1 LHGKFRWKG
10 LLKVGTRYVLELAI
24 GKLMGGR
31 AAELHAPIHRL
42 GDYNGKIPAYDKNWT
57 NEELGRF
64 RDPAFAALST
74 RIMIDVEPRR
84 QAGRA
89 LESALVH
96 SHLRTVYS
104 VPQHREYMRTGTPS
118 EPILAE
124 AAAVL
129 QHEIG
134 IPPLTFLQYIL
145 ENNLVG
151 KGERGDLVVRTLL
164 VMAMDSAIHKQN
176 TKASPDR
183 VLAQFYE
190 ENQTFYHRFVPVNDY
205 IEALISAGVVETIF
219 GAYPENRA
227 AEGSKTFKEA
237 LKNAFVCFTHFT
249 RLDKPADMTSDMMLL
264 AFSRGAALQCSAFNP
279 LVDVAIPVAICPDAE
294 YWETSL
300 SKAHFSSLLF
310 SIKNRLKPVGANY
323 TINPDNYRFWGSRES
338 DPDIPVATF
347 VLDTGIFRPT
357 QSSPAAQAP
366 DQSPLGPGEVGPQ
379 TPGLETAPE
388 KKSTAQKQPMTP
400 SKIRARSEP
409 TKQMPR
415 TQVRDHIRYHFAIR
429 GCSPTVYRVITE
441 ADQDVY
447 RNILAAGRLFE
458 EYPMIDHPD
467 FLSTLQ
473 AAKPT
478 LSYSAAC
485 WNYTDSVSFPEP
497 TASDPANDDVVAFE
511 NVDED

>member
-1 LHGKFRWKG
+1 M
-10 LLKVGTRYVLELAI
+10 ELAI
-24 GKLMGGR
+24 GKLKGGQALELKAYIHHR
-31 AAELHAPIHRL
+31 ADYKGEKRAP
-42 GDYNGKIPAYDKNWT
+42 GDKNWT
-57 NEELGRF
+57 NEELA
-64 RDPAFAALST
+64 RDRDSTFAAMST
-74 RIMIDVEPRR
+74 RILIDVEPRR

-104 VPQHREYMRTGTPS
+104 VPEHREYMRTGTPS

-129 QHEIG
+129 QHELG

-151 KGERGDLVVRTLL
+151 KGERGELVVRTLL
-164 VMAMDSAIHKQN
+164 VMAMDSAIHKRN
-176 TKASPDR
+176 TEASPDWTITE
-183 VLAQFYE
+183 FYR

-205 IEALISAGVVETIF
+205 IEALISAGAVETIF

-227 AEGSKTFKEA
+227 AEGSKTFEEA
-237 LKNAFVCFTHFT
+237 FKNAFVCFTHFA

-264 AFSRGAALQCSAFNP
+264 AFTRGAALQCSAFNP
-279 LVDVAIPVAICPDAE
+279 LVDIAIPVAIFPDDK

-300 SKAHFSSLLF
+300 SKARFSSLLF
-310 SIKNRLKPVGANY
+310 SLKNRFKPVAENY
-323 TINPDNYRFWGSRES
+323 TINPDHYRFWGLRES

-357 QSSPAAQAP
+357 QSSPAAQTP
-366 DQSPLGPGEVGPQ
+366 EESPLGPGEVGPQ
-379 TPGLETAPE
+379 TPGPEITPET
-388 KKSTAQKQPMTP
+388 KSAAQKQPTTP
-400 SKIRARSEP
+400 SKIRAKSGP

-415 TQVRDHIRYHFAIR
+415 AQVRDHVRYHFAIR
-429 GCSPTVYRVITE
+429 GCSPTVYRVIKE
-441 ADQDVY
+441 ADRDVY

-458 EYPMIDHPD
+458 EHSMIDRPHV
-467 FLSTLQ
+467 LTTLQ

-485 WNYTDSVSFPEP
+485 WNYIDSVSFPEP
-497 TASDPANDDVVAFE
+497 TANEPANDDVVAFE
-511 NVDED
+511 YVDED